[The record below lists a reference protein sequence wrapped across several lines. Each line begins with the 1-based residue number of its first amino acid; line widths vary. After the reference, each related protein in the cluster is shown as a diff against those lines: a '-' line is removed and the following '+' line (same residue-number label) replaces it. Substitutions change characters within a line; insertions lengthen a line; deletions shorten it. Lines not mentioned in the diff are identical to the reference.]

1 MDFFWFWHMKITF
14 FCRFFWFLRISAILL
29 IFTSSK
35 ISSISSIFLIFAIY
49 SLFLF
54 ILGIFLWFWYF
65 RITFYLSDFF
75 LICRLLIFCEFQD
88 FSDFTDFCE
97 FLKISAIF
105 LQSKVRLLEYCF
117 QKKGEW
123 HGKLQIQCLDLINQF
138 FKILRMWRNSRK
150 LPIDSDFSFAGRQQ
164 WLLGN

>member
-1 MDFFWFWHMKITF
+1 MRILRFLRFYGFFRFFFNFVDFFWFWHMKITF

-29 IFTSSK
+29 IFTSFK
-35 ISSISSIFLIFAIY
+35 ISSIFLIFAIY

-65 RITFYLSDFF
+65 RITFYYSDFF
-75 LICRLLIFCEFQD
+75 LICRILIFCEFQD

-117 QKKGEW
+117 QKK
-123 HGKLQIQCLDLINQF
+123 KVN
-138 FKILRMWRNSRK
+138 
-150 LPIDSDFSFAGRQQ
+150 DSDTENCKFNV
-164 WLLGN
+164 WIW